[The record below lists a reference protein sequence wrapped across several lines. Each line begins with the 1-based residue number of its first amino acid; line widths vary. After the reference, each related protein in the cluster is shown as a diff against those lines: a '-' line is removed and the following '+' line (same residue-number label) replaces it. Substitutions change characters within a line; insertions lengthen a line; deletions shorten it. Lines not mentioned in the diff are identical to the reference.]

1 MKESEEGKKK
11 SIDIIIQSI
20 KEGRKKN
27 DPFGFISHT
36 MHRMGLAVS
45 RLGEEEEKK
54 NDVKDDD
61 NITREI
67 NEYGMISALLVSLAE
82 ALRQQD
88 FITLDHVMDVFK
100 KDRVKMMS
108 QSIAKKFEVSIEKAT
123 KVALEIEAAM
133 LSISENISLEERKE
147 LISNLVDDVFS
158 KNGFAKAGEFC
169 NATKKEKIPDDS
181 YEEIVKRAKEQLRN
195 IKKDE

>member
-1 MKESEEGKKK
+1 
-11 SIDIIIQSI
+11 
-20 KEGRKKN
+20 
-27 DPFGFISHT
+27 
-36 MHRMGLAVS
+36 
-45 RLGEEEEKK
+45 
-54 NDVKDDD
+54 
-61 NITREI
+61 
-67 NEYGMISALLVSLAE
+67 
-82 ALRQQD
+82 
-88 FITLDHVMDVFK
+88 
-100 KDRVKMMS
+100 MMS

-158 KNGFAKAGEFC
+158 KNGFAKAGEFE
-169 NATKKEKIPDDS
+169 NAIKKEKVADDS